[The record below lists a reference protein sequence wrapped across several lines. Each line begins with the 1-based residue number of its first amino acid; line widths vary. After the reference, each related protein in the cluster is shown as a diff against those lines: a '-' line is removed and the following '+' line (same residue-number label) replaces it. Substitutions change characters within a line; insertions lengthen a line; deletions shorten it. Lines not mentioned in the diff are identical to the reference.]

1 MTNLENLGRGGYCS
15 RCNTIKPIEHFTRYL
30 TNAEAKSRGY
40 AANYRVKVETSTCKD
55 CRPKARPPSK
65 LRAAELRQR
74 VSSGDL
80 DPITAGYIHKKRLAR
95 ATISRK
101 LGRAKQAYRT
111 WQEQL
116 MVLLLGEWEKKLV
129 DGKLRN
135 VKRKQGRND
144 PPSLT
149 QHIIQVDNW
158 VRHQAKKPGATE
170 TPLYKFMVAYLE
182 KVRHERERIKN
193 HQLFNPGPVV
203 ATRWEEL
210 VDKALWME
218 LRLAWADLTPEDRRG
233 LVRVTPD
240 LVLYNPEE

>member
-30 TNAEAKSRGY
+30 TNAEALSRGY

-80 DPITAGYIHKKRLAR
+80 DEVTAGYIHRKRLAR
-95 ATISRK
+95 AAMSRK
-101 LGRAKQAYRT
+101 VGRAKQAQRV

-116 MVLLLGEWEKKLV
+116 ATLV
-129 DGKLRN
+129 VGQKDEQTG
-135 VKRKQGRND
+135 KRKQGRND
-144 PPSLT
+144 PPSMT

-210 VDKALWME
+210 VDKVLWME